1 MWDLGSPTRDW
12 TCVSCIRRQILNHW
26 TTREFLPLTNFKL
39 CVCVCVCVCVHA
51 CIYTHTLTW
60 TLCDPMDCSPPG
72 SSVHGILQ
80 QECSSGLPHP
90 PPGDLP
96 DPGIELASFMSPALT
111 GGFFTTSH
119 LGSPDF
125 KVKVRV
131 SQSCQTLCDPLNYT
145 VHGILQAGI
154 LEWVAFP
161 SSRGSSQPRD
171 QTQVSHITGGF
182 FTCWAKEKPPDF
194 KLYLTKSQNSQNCF
208 P

>member
-1 MWDLGSPTRDW
+1 MCCCSVTK
-12 TCVSCIRRQILNHW
+12 SCL
-26 TTREFLPLTNFKL
+26 
-39 CVCVCVCVCVHA
+39 
-51 CIYTHTLTW
+51 

-131 SQSCQTLCDPLNYT
+131 AQSCQTLCDPLNYT

-161 SSRGSSQPRD
+161 SSRGSSQPSWIGSS
-171 QTQVSHITGGF
+171 QPSWI
-182 FTCWAKEKPPDF
+182 
-194 KLYLTKSQNSQNCF
+194 LYQLSQREAS
-208 P
+208 